1 MYVKKKGV
9 EELNKNMSTKE
20 GKRKKKSKE
29 TTAKKNI
36 LDKQ

>member
-1 MYVKKKGV
+1 MYVKKKGA
-9 EELNKNMSTKE
+9 EEFNQIMSTKE

-29 TTAKKNI
+29 TTGKKNI